1 MGSLGDAL
9 GDRRGMGAEGDL
21 HGGQGEP
28 RYLILRSLSGQKD
41 RLVGGPV
48 IVAVGGACAWGRQG
62 ALLEFLA
69 RTLWGDQWR
78 PHVGI
83 TPRVCQRLVWG
94 RAGEGFGCTLGSGRG
109 ESFFGLGG
117 KRKRL
122 RVGSPKGSSG
132 MIPGDWH

>member
-41 RLVGGPV
+41 RLVGDPV

-62 ALLEFLA
+62 APL
-69 RTLWGDQWR
+69 
-78 PHVGI
+78 
-83 TPRVCQRLVWG
+83 
-94 RAGEGFGCTLGSGRG
+94 
-109 ESFFGLGG
+109 
-117 KRKRL
+117 
-122 RVGSPKGSSG
+122 
-132 MIPGDWH
+132 